1 MEAIQATDHQ
11 FSSETVGRI
20 RLGHSKFLIPDMNRA
35 TTYLLAAALRS
46 FNIDAHVLPTY
57 KGLDLGKK
65 FTSGKE
71 CFPCL
76 VTLGDLLYFIEEEKR
91 RLGQAFDAGRYVF
104 FMPETEGPCRFGM
117 YNKYQRIVLDSFPE
131 LKALRITAA
140 TTTDGYS
147 PEGIF
152 DAEHT
157 RNSRKAS
164 YLAMVLGDVMERFI
178 WRVRPYEK
186 APGQTDALA
195 GQALRRLAGIL
206 EQHGAD
212 NPLDRVLRELDEIL
226 AAGRAL
232 IDPRVA
238 PKPRIGIVGEIFLRM
253 HQDSNQDLI
262 RVLERY
268 GAEVVNASMGEWLNY
283 VSYDGLRLAR
293 KKLRLGLKLLRPP
306 QVKSALKE
314 MLSFGLT
321 LLYQE
326 QIQRQV
332 FKRAQRR
339 IDIAA
344 DHKIG
349 HLEKI
354 LKQSGVFSFD
364 IPTEACLSIPSIIQ
378 CARGGTNGVVNVY
391 PFTCMPSTTTSAV
404 VRPLMREWCFPYLD
418 TAYDGSCQPNRE
430 AAIRTFMYQAEQHLA
445 RYGRET

>member
-1 MEAIQATDHQ
+1 MDAIQAIERE

-20 RLGHSKFLIPDMNRA
+20 SLGHSKFLIPDMNRA
-35 TTYLLAAALRS
+35 TTPLLAAALRS
-46 FNIDAHVLPTY
+46 FNIDAHILPTY
-57 KGLDLGKK
+57 KGLDFGKK

-76 VTLGDLLYFIEEEKR
+76 VTLGDLLYFIEEERK
-91 RLGQAFDAGRYVF
+91 RLGPTFNAGRYVF

-117 YNKYQRIVLDSFPE
+117 YNKFQRIVLDCFPE
-131 LKALRITAA
+131 LRALRITAA
-140 TTTDGYS
+140 TNTDGYS

-152 DAEHT
+152 EAEHI
-157 RNSRKAS
+157 RSSRKVS

-186 APGQTDALA
+186 TPGQTDALA
-195 GQALRRLAGIL
+195 GQAMRRLAGVL
-206 EQHGAD
+206 EQHGAAD
-212 NPLDRVLRELDEIL
+212 PLDRVLRELDEIL
-226 AAGRAL
+226 AEGREI
-232 IDPRVA
+232 IDSRVA

-283 VSYDGLRLAR
+283 VNYDGLRQAR
-293 KKLRLGLKLLRPP
+293 RKLRLGLRLLRPP
-306 QVKSALKE
+306 QVQSAIKE
-314 MLSFGLT
+314 MISFGIT

-326 QIQRQV
+326 RIQKKV
-332 FKRAQRR
+332 FKRAHRR
-339 IDIAA
+339 IHIAA

-354 LKQSGVFSFD
+354 LNQSGVFSFD
-364 IPTEACLSIPSIIQ
+364 IPTEACLSIPSIIH
-378 CARGGTNGVVNVY
+378 CARDGYNGVVNVY

-404 VRPLMREWCFPYLD
+404 VRPLMHAWRFPYLD
-418 TAYDGSCQPNRE
+418 TPYDGSCQPNRE

-445 RYGRET
+445 RHGRGT

>member
-1 MEAIQATDHQ
+1 MEAIQATDRQ
-11 FSSETVGRI
+11 FSSKTIGRI

-35 TTYLLAAALRS
+35 TTHLLAATLRS
-46 FNIDAHVLPTY
+46 FDIDAHVLPTY
-57 KGLDLGKK
+57 KGLDFGKK

-71 CFPCL
+71 CYPCL
-76 VTLGDLLYFIEEEKR
+76 VTLGDLLYFIEEEKQ
-91 RLGQAFDAGRYVF
+91 RLGKAFQSGRYVF
-104 FMPETEGPCRFGM
+104 FMPESEGPCRFGM
-117 YNKYQRIVLDSFPE
+117 YNKYQRLVLDSFPE
-131 LKALRITAA
+131 LRELRITAA

-152 DAEHT
+152 DAEHV
-157 RNSRKAS
+157 RSSKKAAC
-164 YLAMVLGDVMERFI
+164 LAMVLGDVMDRFI

-186 APGQTDALA
+186 APGRTDALA
-195 GQALRRLAGIL
+195 GQALHRLAGVL

-212 NPLDRVLRELDEIL
+212 SPLDRVLRELDEIL
-226 AAGRAL
+226 AEGRAI
-232 IDPRVA
+232 IDSRVA

-283 VSYDGLRLAR
+283 VSYDGLRQAR
-293 KKLRLGLKLLRPP
+293 RKLRLGLKLLRPP
-306 QVKSALKE
+306 QVKSAIKE
-314 MLSFGLT
+314 ILSFGIP

-326 QIQRQV
+326 RLQKQV
-332 FKRAQRR
+332 FKRARRR

-349 HLEKI
+349 NLEKI

-364 IPTEACLSIPSIIQ
+364 IPTEACLSIPGIMH
-378 CARGGTNGVVNVY
+378 CACGGYNGVVNVY
-391 PFTCMPSTTTSAV
+391 PFACMPSTTTSAV
-404 VRPLMREWCFPYLD
+404 VRPLMHEWRFPYLD
-418 TAYDGSCQPNRE
+418 TPYDGSCQPNRE

-445 RYGRET
+445 RHGRGT

>member
-1 MEAIQATDHQ
+1 MEAIQANDRH

-35 TTYLLAAALRS
+35 TTPLLAATLRA
-46 FNIDAHVLPTY
+46 FDIDAHILPTY
-57 KGLDLGKK
+57 KGLDLGRK

-76 VTLGDLLYFIEEEKR
+76 VTLGDLLYFIEEER
-91 RLGQAFDAGRYVF
+91 ERLGKTFNAGRYVF

-117 YNKYQRIVLDSFPE
+117 YNKFQRIVLDSLPE

-140 TTTDGYS
+140 TSTDGYS

-152 DAEHT
+152 DVEHI

-195 GQALRRLAGIL
+195 GQALRRLAGVL
-206 EQHGAD
+206 EQHGAAD
-212 NPLDRVLRELDEIL
+212 PLDRVLRELDEIL
-226 AAGRAL
+226 AEGQAI

-262 RVLERY
+262 RVLEKY

-283 VSYDGLRLAR
+283 VSYDGLRQAR
-293 KKLRLGLKLLRPP
+293 RKLRLGLKLFRSS
-306 QVKSALKE
+306 QVKSAIKE
-314 MLSFGLT
+314 IFSCGIT
-321 LLYQE
+321 LLY
-326 QIQRQV
+326 
-332 FKRAQRR
+332 
-339 IDIAA
+339 
-344 DHKIG
+344 
-349 HLEKI
+349 
-354 LKQSGVFSFD
+354 
-364 IPTEACLSIPSIIQ
+364 
-378 CARGGTNGVVNVY
+378 
-391 PFTCMPSTTTSAV
+391 
-404 VRPLMREWCFPYLD
+404 
-418 TAYDGSCQPNRE
+418 
-430 AAIRTFMYQAEQHLA
+430 
-445 RYGRET
+445 